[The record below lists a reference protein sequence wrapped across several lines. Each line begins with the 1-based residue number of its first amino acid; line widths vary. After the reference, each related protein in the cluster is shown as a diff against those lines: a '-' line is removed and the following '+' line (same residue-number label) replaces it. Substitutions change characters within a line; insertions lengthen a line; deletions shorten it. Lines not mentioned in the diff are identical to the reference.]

1 MVRSA
6 QIPSQRRGLQFN
18 WRRTQVGASR
28 NDTDRGQIGDL
39 TEYVVDTRMLS
50 PDA

>member
-1 MVRSA
+1 MRYAAFPRYSSRA
-6 QIPSQRRGLQFN
+6 PLQ
-18 WRRTQVGASR
+18 RTQVGVSR

-50 PDA
+50 PDP